1 MIYSNQRKL
10 SLSGWLKEYE
20 INEYNK
26 PLKLQFFL
34 LFYEVFSKING
45 ESPDL
50 SYLRGYK
57 RGPVFSQVWLSLIH
71 I

>member
-26 PLKLQFFL
+26 PLKLQFFCCSMKYFQKSMENL
-34 LFYEVFSKING
+34 LI
-45 ESPDL
+45 
-50 SYLRGYK
+50 
-57 RGPVFSQVWLSLIH
+57 
-71 I
+71 